1 MALPALVPNL
11 PTRWCHYLVTK
22 FVPNSSYRSNAWVR
36 CASGNVFFWKSNW
49 RLSKVSRSS
58 LKLSLC
64 IDGQLWWSNMELMQL
79 VPSGG
84 QIWNQSKWC
93 TRWPNW
99 QPMQVAPSG
108 GQICNQFKK
117 FHWNQFQTILVE
129 RFTQVMDSI
138 PWVRC
143 ASGNVFCHTWKMSFL
158 TAGKSRQ
165 SCPNWGVGGNAQI
178 EKFL

>member
-1 MALPALVPNL
+1 MQVVPSGGHVCNQCK
-11 PTRWCHYLVTK
+11 WCHLVVKYGT
-22 FVPNSSYRSNAWVR
+22 N
-36 CASGNVFFWKSNW
+36 ASGA
-49 RLSKVSRSS
+49 
-58 LKLSLC
+58 
-64 IDGQLWWSNMELMQL
+64 IWWANLQLMQL
-79 VPSGG
+79 APSGG

-93 TRWPNW
+93 TLWPNW

-143 ASGNVFCHTWKMSFL
+143 ASGNVLFKNFKTEWVLHSPIYFQWLICHGWILLGQLLLDAYNIQRRFL
-158 TAGKSRQ
+158 HSSSIFNIQ
-165 SCPNWGVGGNAQI
+165 FNACANVW
-178 EKFL
+178 